1 MTNSNYQIILDNM
14 RESASLV
21 KRLGRLWQLPNTEQV
36 QRRRASI
43 RSRLM
48 FLQCSNEA
56 IEQIDPYIP
65 QAL

>member
-1 MTNSNYQIILDNM
+1 MSNSNWQLMLNNM
-14 RESASLV
+14 RESASLI
-21 KRLGRLWQLPNTEQV
+21 KRMRKLQTQPATVQV
-36 QRRRASI
+36 QRRMASI

-56 IEQIDPYIP
+56 IEHLDPYIP